1 MEAGAGMEVRRA
13 RAPVEHAAAA
23 ALRAAVFFTYPLDLE
38 EGLYIGPQAEA
49 SRAAWLDR
57 QAAAELK
64 KMQAVPGCCCLVAL
78 TEGSGTDG
86 VPGQLGDMHNA
97 RAGCVVGTLHYTV
110 DNPRATLR
118 SQDALPLSIRSS
130 DLAYLFNI
138 CVARDHRRSGIG
150 GAMIREA
157 HQQLE
162 RQGVKEAFVH
172 VEDDNVAGQE
182 FYRGLGYHETALE
195 VDSWT
200 YISGEGGGEVGRSLL
215 SRRLDLGIF

>member
-1 MEAGAGMEVRRA
+1 MEVRRA
-13 RAPVEHAAAA
+13 RAPAEHAAAA
-23 ALRAAVFFTYPLDLE
+23 ALRAAVFYTYPLDE

-64 KMQAVPGCCCLVAL
+64 KMQAVPGCSCLVAL
-78 TEGSGTDG
+78 AEGSGTDG
-86 VPGQLGDMHNA
+86 EPVSRQPGGMHNA
-97 RAGCVVGTLHYTV
+97 RAGRVIGTLHYTV
-110 DNPRATLR
+110 DNPKATLR
-118 SQDALPLSIRSS
+118 GQVPILPGARSPE
-130 DLAYLFNI
+130 LAYLFNI
-138 CVARDHRRSGIG
+138 CVALDHRRSGIG
-150 GAMIREA
+150 TAIIREA

-200 YISGEGGGEVGRSLL
+200 YISGKGGGEGGRSLL
-215 SRRLDLGIF
+215 SHRLDPGI